1 MKCKNCDRFR
11 TVSEGKYAMKW
22 GLCDRRMM
30 TSYNARAIIKGP
42 DMGCSI
48 VENDYFKE
56 GEDEQRKA

>member
-1 MKCKNCDRFR
+1 MQCKNCDRFR
-11 TVSEGKYAMKW
+11 TISEGKYAMKW

-30 TSYNARAIIKGP
+30 TSDDARAIIKGP

-56 GEDEQRKA
+56 GEDE